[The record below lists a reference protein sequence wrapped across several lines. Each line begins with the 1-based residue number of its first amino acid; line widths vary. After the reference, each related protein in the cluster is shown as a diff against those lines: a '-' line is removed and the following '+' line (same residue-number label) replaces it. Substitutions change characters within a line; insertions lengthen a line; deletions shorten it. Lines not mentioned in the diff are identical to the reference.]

1 MEFTFMKIYS
11 ITNLNGVPNYHVGI
25 NQIEI
30 DPKEIQIKEL
40 VELIEVIQSQ
50 HEDTVL
56 QFFNDKYILNLEHV
70 LRACY
75 FVQKAFYT
83 KSNISNKKNLEL
95 LLYLATKRQIKL
107 SLECFGVNSYN
118 LHNKRISFCIISLKD
133 NIHQVNIEINSYLHS
148 KDIGLNLGNLSIDK
162 FKIVKKYFEFSD
174 IQVLTVLK
182 AYGHN
187 NDEFDIKILK
197 LKSLYEALTD
207 LICEKMALLSLEK
220 RRSI

>member
-1 MEFTFMKIYS
+1 MKTYS
-11 ITNLNGVPNYHVGI
+11 ITNLNGVSNYHIGI

-30 DPKEIQIKEL
+30 DPKEIQLKEL

-56 QFFNDKYILNLEHV
+56 QFFNDKYILNPEHV
-70 LRACY
+70 LHACY

-133 NIHQVNIEINSYLHS
+133 NIQQVNIEINSYLHS

-174 IQVLTVLK
+174 SQVLTVLK
-182 AYGHN
+182 AYGYKT
-187 NDEFDIKILK
+187 DVLDINSLN
-197 LKSLYEALTD
+197 LESLYEALND

>member
-1 MEFTFMKIYS
+1 MKVYS
-11 ITNLNGVPNYHVGI
+11 IKNLNGVSNYHIGI

-30 DPKEIQIKEL
+30 DPEEIQIKEL

-50 HEDTVL
+50 HEDTIL
-56 QFFNDKYILNLEHV
+56 QFFNDKYILNPDHV
-70 LRACY
+70 LHACY

-118 LHNKRISFCIISLKD
+118 LHNRRISFCIISQKD
-133 NIHQVNIEINSYLHS
+133 NIQQVNIEINSYLHS

-174 IQVLTVLK
+174 NQVLTVLK
-182 AYGHN
+182 AYGYK
-187 NDEFDIKILK
+187 NDILDINSINLE
-197 LKSLYEALTD
+197 SLYEVLTD
-207 LICEKMALLSLEK
+207 LICEKMSLLSLEK

>member
-1 MEFTFMKIYS
+1 MKVYS
-11 ITNLNGVPNYHVGI
+11 IKNLNGVSNYHIGI

-30 DPKEIQIKEL
+30 DPEEIQIKEL

-50 HEDTVL
+50 HEDTIL
-56 QFFNDKYILNLEHV
+56 QFFNDKYILNPDHV
-70 LRACY
+70 LHACY

-118 LHNKRISFCIISLKD
+118 LHNRRISFCIISQKD
-133 NIHQVNIEINSYLHS
+133 NIQQVNIEINSYLHS

-174 IQVLTVLK
+174 NQVLTVLK
-182 AYGHN
+182 AYGYK
-187 NDEFDIKILK
+187 NDILDINSLN
-197 LKSLYEALTD
+197 LESLYEVLTD
-207 LICEKMALLSLEK
+207 LLCEKMALLSLEK

>member
-1 MEFTFMKIYS
+1 MKIYS
-11 ITNLNGVPNYHVGI
+11 ITNSSGVSNYYVGI

-30 DPKEIQIKEL
+30 DPKEVQINEL
-40 VELIEVIQSQ
+40 VELIEVIQSH

-56 QFFNDKYILNLEHV
+56 QFFNDRYILNPEHI
-70 LRACY
+70 LHACY

-83 KSNISNKKNLEL
+83 KINISNKKNLEL
-95 LLYLATKRQIKL
+95 LLYLAAKRQIKL
-107 SLECFGVNSYN
+107 SLECFGVNNYN

-133 NIHQVNIEINSYLHS
+133 NIQQVNIEINSYLHS

-174 IQVLTVLK
+174 NQVLTVLK
-182 AYGHN
+182 AYGYK
-187 NDEFDIKILK
+187 NDILDINSINLE
-197 LKSLYEALTD
+197 SLYEVLTD
-207 LICEKMALLSLEK
+207 LICEKMSLLSLEK

>member
-1 MEFTFMKIYS
+1 MKIYS
-11 ITNLNGVPNYHVGI
+11 ITNLNGVPNYHIGI

-30 DPKEIQIKEL
+30 DPEEIQIKEL

-56 QFFNDKYILNLEHV
+56 QFFNDKYILNLDHV
-70 LRACY
+70 LHACY

-118 LHNKRISFCIISLKD
+118 LHNRRISFCIISQKD
-133 NIHQVNIEINSYLHS
+133 NIQQVNIEINSYLHS

-174 IQVLTVLK
+174 NQVLTVLK
-182 AYGHN
+182 AYGYK
-187 NDEFDIKILK
+187 NDILDINSLN
-197 LKSLYEALTD
+197 LESLYEALTD